1 MFTYKTLD
9 FSLLHFLNNSQDYRD
24 LNQSKVF
31 FKSDLGTKMIKISTR
46 PACHGYGT
54 KPRTNTLHSGFKSP
68 ALKISHQDA
77 GTF

>member
-31 FKSDLGTKMIKISTR
+31 FKSDLGTKMIKISTC
-46 PACHGYGT
+46 PACHGYGEQQEQT
-54 KPRTNTLHSGFKSP
+54 HYTGFKSP